1 MPVYPSEN
9 DQNGESNNQ
18 GLSDKNQDLLT
29 TACSQLQEGIQQ
41 HKEGKL
47 QFAIV
52 SLTESWKK
60 FQLLGDL
67 SKQIKALR
75 YLTLVAYNHGEY
87 QFVIKYGHKCLSLE
101 PELKIQEQI
110 LSYMGNAYRHLGN
123 YESAIQFLDKEV
135 RKLWDLS
142 NKRNKVNIQKLS
154 DQAIKIEEILQ
165 KLQTDV
171 DSNQTNLLKMR
182 NSIET
187 NMKNIENLGSSEE
200 DLNSIR
206 MNISSIDTQ
215 LMLLDDTVQAL
226 NNYKNQLNQ
235 TILEIQT
242 QISSSEDLFS
252 TEENEN

>member
-1 MPVYPSEN
+1 MKVERKFPEYLKRSNNGGLLVGFIYVLVFMSILFLWIWQTFETEN
-9 DQNGESNNQ
+9 DKS
-18 GLSDKNQDLLT
+18 LLNT
-29 TACSQLQEGIQQ
+29 IDERLNLIE
-41 HKEGKL
+41 
-47 QFAIV
+47 
-52 SLTESWKK
+52 
-60 FQLLGDL
+60 
-67 SKQIKALR
+67 
-75 YLTLVAYNHGEY
+75 
-87 QFVIKYGHKCLSLE
+87 
-101 PELKIQEQI
+101 EQI
-110 LSYMGNAYRHLGN
+110 NIVDETNNDTITDIS
-123 YESAIQFLDKEV
+123 SSIQFLDKEV

-187 NMKNIENLGSSEE
+187 NMQNIENLGLSEE

-242 QISSSEDLFS
+242 QISSSEDLTS
-252 TEENEN
+252 AQANEN

>member
-1 MPVYPSEN
+1 MKVERKFPEYLKRSNNGGLLLGFIYVLVFMSILFLWIWQTFETEN
-9 DQNGESNNQ
+9 DKS
-18 GLSDKNQDLLT
+18 LLNT
-29 TACSQLQEGIQQ
+29 IDERLNLIE
-41 HKEGKL
+41 
-47 QFAIV
+47 
-52 SLTESWKK
+52 
-60 FQLLGDL
+60 
-67 SKQIKALR
+67 
-75 YLTLVAYNHGEY
+75 
-87 QFVIKYGHKCLSLE
+87 
-101 PELKIQEQI
+101 EQI
-110 LSYMGNAYRHLGN
+110 NIVDETNNDTITDIS
-123 YESAIQFLDKEV
+123 SSIQFLDKEV

-187 NMKNIENLGSSEE
+187 NMKNIENLGLSEE

>member
-1 MPVYPSEN
+1 MKVERKFPEYLKRAN
-9 DQNGESNNQ
+9 NG
-18 GLSDKNQDLLT
+18 GLLVGFIYVLVFMSILFLWIWQTFETESDKSLLNT
-29 TACSQLQEGIQQ
+29 IDERLNLIE
-41 HKEGKL
+41 
-47 QFAIV
+47 
-52 SLTESWKK
+52 
-60 FQLLGDL
+60 
-67 SKQIKALR
+67 
-75 YLTLVAYNHGEY
+75 
-87 QFVIKYGHKCLSLE
+87 
-101 PELKIQEQI
+101 EQI
-110 LSYMGNAYRHLGN
+110 NIVDETNNDTITDIS
-123 YESAIQFLDKEV
+123 SSIQFLDKEV

-165 KLQTDV
+165 KLQADV

-187 NMKNIENLGSSEE
+187 NMRNIENLGLSEE

-242 QISSSEDLFS
+242 QISSSEDLNS
-252 TEENEN
+252 AQANEN

>member
-1 MPVYPSEN
+1 MKVERKFPEYLKRANNGGLLVGFIYVLVFMSILFLWIWQTFETEN
-9 DQNGESNNQ
+9 DKS
-18 GLSDKNQDLLT
+18 LLNT
-29 TACSQLQEGIQQ
+29 IDERLNLIE
-41 HKEGKL
+41 
-47 QFAIV
+47 
-52 SLTESWKK
+52 
-60 FQLLGDL
+60 
-67 SKQIKALR
+67 
-75 YLTLVAYNHGEY
+75 
-87 QFVIKYGHKCLSLE
+87 
-101 PELKIQEQI
+101 EQI
-110 LSYMGNAYRHLGN
+110 NIVDETNNDTITDIS
-123 YESAIQFLDKEV
+123 SSIQFLDKEV

-187 NMKNIENLGSSEE
+187 NMQNIENLGLSEE

-242 QISSSEDLFS
+242 QISSSEDLNS
-252 TEENEN
+252 TQMNEN

>member
-1 MPVYPSEN
+1 MKVERKFPEYLKRANSGGLLVGFIYVLVFMSILFLWIWQTFETEN
-9 DQNGESNNQ
+9 DKS
-18 GLSDKNQDLLT
+18 LLKT
-29 TACSQLQEGIQQ
+29 IDERLNLIE
-41 HKEGKL
+41 
-47 QFAIV
+47 
-52 SLTESWKK
+52 
-60 FQLLGDL
+60 
-67 SKQIKALR
+67 
-75 YLTLVAYNHGEY
+75 
-87 QFVIKYGHKCLSLE
+87 
-101 PELKIQEQI
+101 EQI
-110 LSYMGNAYRHLGN
+110 NIADETNNDTITDIS
-123 YESAIQFLDKEV
+123 SSIQFLDKEV

-142 NKRNKVNIQKLS
+142 NKRNKVDIQKLS
-154 DQAIKIEEILQ
+154 DQASKIEEILQ

-187 NMKNIENLGSSEE
+187 NMKNIENLGLSEE

-252 TEENEN
+252 TEENGN

>member
-1 MPVYPSEN
+1 MKVERKFPEYLKR
-9 DQNGESNNQ
+9 SNNG
-18 GLSDKNQDLLT
+18 GLLVGFIYVLVFMSILFLWIWQTFETESDKSLLNT
-29 TACSQLQEGIQQ
+29 IDERLNLIE
-41 HKEGKL
+41 
-47 QFAIV
+47 
-52 SLTESWKK
+52 
-60 FQLLGDL
+60 
-67 SKQIKALR
+67 
-75 YLTLVAYNHGEY
+75 
-87 QFVIKYGHKCLSLE
+87 
-101 PELKIQEQI
+101 EQI
-110 LSYMGNAYRHLGN
+110 NIVDETNNDTITDIS
-123 YESAIQFLDKEV
+123 SSIQFLDKEV

-187 NMKNIENLGSSEE
+187 NMQNIENLGLSEE

-242 QISSSEDLFS
+242 QISSSEDLNS
-252 TEENEN
+252 TQVNEN

>member
-1 MPVYPSEN
+1 MKVERKFPEYLKRSNNGGLLVGFIYVLVFMSILFLWIWQTFETEN
-9 DQNGESNNQ
+9 DKS
-18 GLSDKNQDLLT
+18 LLNT
-29 TACSQLQEGIQQ
+29 IDERLNLIE
-41 HKEGKL
+41 
-47 QFAIV
+47 
-52 SLTESWKK
+52 
-60 FQLLGDL
+60 
-67 SKQIKALR
+67 
-75 YLTLVAYNHGEY
+75 
-87 QFVIKYGHKCLSLE
+87 
-101 PELKIQEQI
+101 EQI
-110 LSYMGNAYRHLGN
+110 NIVDETNNDTITDIS
-123 YESAIQFLDKEV
+123 SSIQFLDKEV

-187 NMKNIENLGSSEE
+187 NMQNIENLGLSEE

-242 QISSSEDLFS
+242 QISSSEELNS
-252 TEENEN
+252 TQVNEN

>member
-1 MPVYPSEN
+1 MKVERKFPEYLKRSNNGGLLVGFIYVLVFMSILFLWIWQTFETEN
-9 DQNGESNNQ
+9 DKS
-18 GLSDKNQDLLT
+18 LLNT
-29 TACSQLQEGIQQ
+29 IDERLNLIE
-41 HKEGKL
+41 
-47 QFAIV
+47 
-52 SLTESWKK
+52 
-60 FQLLGDL
+60 
-67 SKQIKALR
+67 
-75 YLTLVAYNHGEY
+75 
-87 QFVIKYGHKCLSLE
+87 
-101 PELKIQEQI
+101 EQI
-110 LSYMGNAYRHLGN
+110 NIVDETNNDTITDIS
-123 YESAIQFLDKEV
+123 SSIQFLDKEV

-171 DSNQTNLLKMR
+171 DNNQSNLLKMR

-187 NMKNIENLGSSEE
+187 NMQNIENLGLSEE

-242 QISSSEDLFS
+242 QISSSEDLNS
-252 TEENEN
+252 TQVNEN